1 MFRRVPWTAA
11 SCRFRLAPAS
21 QDLSKGTRDLRGGEA
36 APRLPRERRLTNLF
50 GVHLPPKPTAALLN
64 QQPFFHGIPWTS
76 LERLAALASYAH
88 FAERELIFESGGH
101 ADQFYVLL
109 RGSVAL
115 EAPSGSGGVSVVQ
128 SLESGETLGWSWL
141 FPPYRWSFS
150 ARALVSVDA
159 LVLSGGILRTRCE
172 EDPIMAAAMM
182 RRVAGVMLDRL
193 QATRRRLATLE
204 RAAAGVPIRLTV
216 SAGPGDAVSPAT

>member
-1 MFRRVPWTAA
+1 M
-11 SCRFRLAPAS
+11 
-21 QDLSKGTRDLRGGEA
+21 
-36 APRLPRERRLTNLF
+36 
-50 GVHLPPKPTAALLN
+50 HLPPKPTAALLN
-64 QQPFFHGIPWTS
+64 QQPFFHGIAWTS

-88 FAERELIFESGGH
+88 FPEQQLIFESGGH
-101 ADQFYVLL
+101 AEQFYVLL

-115 EAPSGSGGVSVVQ
+115 EAPSGTGDVSVVQ
-128 SLESGETLGWSWL
+128 SLEAGETLGWSWL

-159 LVLSGGILRTRCE
+159 LVLPGGILRTRCE

-204 RAAAGVPIRLTV
+204 KAAAGVPIHLTV
-216 SAGPGDAVSPAT
+216 SAAPASAVSPDG